1 MEKMS
6 GVPAFS
12 VFVKDWNSDVPAEP
26 WSIARPDALSVTYP
40 AVVLPRPAYSGGESM
55 KNRIS
60 LPVQMAIGMALGVA
74 AGLAAPSMGFDT
86 AWFKPIGQ
94 LFINLIRMVVVP
106 LVLTTIVAGAAS
118 VGDLSKLGRLAS
130 KTLIYYFC
138 TTAVA
143 VFIGLVFA
151 NILNPGEGLNL
162 STEGLKAQAVQAPRI
177 VDVFLDI
184 VPLNPID
191 SMSKGNMLQVIFFA
205 MIFGFGLSAV
215 GEKGKTVL
223 SFFEGCAEV
232 MIKVTNMVMVYA
244 PFGVFGLIA
253 FTVAS
258 HGAAVLLPLIKVIG
272 VMYVACVCHVFV
284 CYLPLVKACGLS
296 IPLFFKMLAAPMI
309 ISFTT
314 CSSAAAL
321 STNLIQVQKLGAS
334 KPVASFS
341 IPLGNTINMDGTA
354 VYMGVVAIFVA
365 ELYGIPMPFDKQFE
379 VILVGVLASI
389 GTVGVPGAGLL
400 MSSIVFTQVGIP
412 LEGIAIIAG
421 IDRVMDM
428 ARTSVNVLGDA
439 TGAIVVSRWEGEFS
453 PEAGARFAREEGD

>member
-1 MEKMS
+1 M
-6 GVPAFS
+6 
-12 VFVKDWNSDVPAEP
+12 
-26 WSIARPDALSVTYP
+26 
-40 AVVLPRPAYSGGESM
+40 
-55 KNRIS
+55 
-60 LPVQMAIGMALGVA
+60 
-74 AGLAAPSMGFDT
+74 
-86 AWFKPIGQ
+86 
-94 LFINLIRMVVVP
+94 
-106 LVLTTIVAGAAS
+106 
-118 VGDLSKLGRLAS
+118 
-130 KTLIYYFC
+130 
-138 TTAVA
+138 
-143 VFIGLVFA
+143 FA
-151 NILNPGEGLNL
+151 NLLNPGEGLNL
-162 STEGLKAQAVQAPRI
+162 STEGLKAQAVQAPRM

-215 GEKGKTVL
+215 GERGKTVL

-258 HGAAVLLPLIKVIG
+258 HGVAVLLPLIKVIG

-453 PEAGARFAREEGD
+453 PEAGARFAEEEGD

>member
-1 MEKMS
+1 M
-6 GVPAFS
+6 
-12 VFVKDWNSDVPAEP
+12 
-26 WSIARPDALSVTYP
+26 
-40 AVVLPRPAYSGGESM
+40 
-55 KNRIS
+55 
-60 LPVQMAIGMALGVA
+60 
-74 AGLAAPSMGFDT
+74 
-86 AWFKPIGQ
+86 
-94 LFINLIRMVVVP
+94 
-106 LVLTTIVAGAAS
+106 
-118 VGDLSKLGRLAS
+118 
-130 KTLIYYFC
+130 
-138 TTAVA
+138 
-143 VFIGLVFA
+143 
-151 NILNPGEGLNL
+151 
-162 STEGLKAQAVQAPRI
+162 QAPEW

-215 GEKGKTVL
+215 GERGKTVL

-258 HGAAVLLPLIKVIG
+258 HGVAVLLPLIKVIG
-272 VMYVACVCHVFV
+272 VMYLACVCHVFV

-389 GTVGVPGAGLL
+389 GTVGVPGAGPAHELHRVHPGGHSAGRHRHHRRHRPRDGHGPHLRQRARRRHRRHRGLPLGRRIQPRSRSPLRRRRRRLVLL
-400 MSSIVFTQVGIP
+400 FPTPSQEGAACRP
-412 LEGIAIIAG
+412 LFL
-421 IDRVMDM
+421 RPP
-428 ARTSVNVLGDA
+428 R
-439 TGAIVVSRWEGEFS
+439 GAAPDHPAKKS
-453 PEAGARFAREEGD
+453 PEMPLISVRRPCAFPAKCRRAVPS